1 MRHLSMVHI
10 TKRRQSVIIKVLK
23 LFLYRLRV
31 AFYGYQNQAIVR
43 QSSDMSPLN
52 QLLVAMITPVIF
64 IFSCLSAI

>member
-31 AFYGYQNQAIVR
+31 AFYDYQNQAIVR